1 MVSSIAAIQSTQ
13 QIVDVGNPWESQS
26 YSLDVGSPSSSG
38 CRFKN
43 CRILKEDWVIS
54 SRPTH
59 HRTIA
64 FPTEL
69 LPSLQ
74 GRPSPTVLL
83 TLLLI
88 PTRPL
93 SMPPFQPLT
102 VRKQSKI
109 KIRQKDPVEAVDLAQ
124 WSNTCLAYPTFRVQ
138 PPATHTLTHTALER

>member
-26 YSLDVGSPSSSG
+26 YSLDAGSPVY
-38 CRFKN
+38 FKN
-43 CRILKEDWVIS
+43 CRILKEDWAIS

-64 FPTEL
+64 FPTAL

-74 GRPSPTVLL
+74 ERPSPTVLL

-109 KIRQKDPVEAVDLAQ
+109 IRQKDSEEAVDLAQ

>member
-26 YSLDVGSPSSSG
+26 YSLDAGSPVY
-38 CRFKN
+38 FKN
-43 CRILKEDWVIS
+43 CRILKEDWAIS

-93 SMPPFQPLT
+93 SAPPFQPLT
-102 VRKQSKI
+102 VRKQSKT

-138 PPATHTLTHTALER
+138 PPATHTLTHRALER